1 MKHNRIIL
9 SLVAFMLMLNVQAQ
23 EWRGFIE
30 MYCGTE
36 LGKSNIE
43 FPGNTLEK
51 VSNTLSF
58 GLNYTMGTKVWKQ
71 LYAGVGVGGYS
82 SCVGYKTNFNYY
94 FKGNIPFL
102 YFPIFANV
110 RWIPDIT
117 KSINPFVDIKI
128 GYQVGTDLEDNSIW
142 GTSYYN
148 YYYIQHANGVYFQPG
163 VGVRFGRDT
172 AFNLGIAY
180 NVFSPSEYVAKNK
193 DFISERIRKNHGSLL
208 LTVGIDF

>member
-1 MKHNRIIL
+1 MKYKKIL
-9 SLVAFMLMLNVQAQ
+9 LSIFCCLGAFGFQAQ

-43 FPGNTLEK
+43 ISERTVEN
-51 VSNTLSF
+51 VSNTLTF
-58 GLNYTMGTKVWKQ
+58 GLNYTMGAKVWKQ

-82 SCVGYKTNFNYY
+82 SCVGYNINDYY
-94 FKGNIPFL
+94 FFKRNIPFL

-110 RWIPDIT
+110 RWIPDIS

-128 GYQVGTDLEDNSIW
+128 GYQVGTDLEDTSMW
-142 GTSYYN
+142 GTGYYY